1 MSLIELNK
9 IYNTSF
15 QEGCKYIE
23 ENSIDLLLTDPP
35 YGINL
40 TPQRSTGK
48 FHKEKVVNDNT
59 LELLPDLVDESYR
72 VCKNTVLVFCN
83 WQNYDKFKHEFEKKF
98 TIKNCIVWNKDWF
111 GMGNNFRPNHEFILV
126 CCKTNIKT
134 KSKNISNIIKY
145 RRLHPKNMLHVC
157 EKPVGLLEILIN
169 ELTNEKDVIL
179 DCFLGSGSTIEAC
192 INTNRNYVGFELNK
206 EYYELAKNRINKHII
221 DNNLQD
227 KYSLIT

>member
-1 MSLIELNK
+1 MIELNK

-15 QEGCKYIE
+15 QEGCKCIE

-59 LELLPDLVDESYR
+59 LEWLPDLVNESYR

-111 GMGNNFRPNHEFILV
+111 GMGNNFRPNHEFIMMG
-126 CCKTNIKT
+126 CKTNVKT
-134 KSKNISNIIKY
+134 KSNNLSNILTY
-145 RRLHPKNMLHVC
+145 RRMSPQKMLHSC
-157 EKPVGLLEILIN
+157 EKPVPLLELLIT
-169 ELTNEKDVIL
+169 ELTEENEVVAD
-179 DCFLGSGSTIEAC
+179 FFGGSGSTYEAC
-192 INTNRNYVGFELNK
+192 IKTNRKYIGFELDEKYWEIANK
-206 EYYELAKNRINKHII
+206 RVKSACENFTILA
-221 DNNLQD
+221 
-227 KYSLIT
+227 